1 MVMPTNLPP
10 YPKPAV
16 RREWIDA
23 TCLED
28 ASQRL
33 ILGAVVVPP
42 DEPYGCCCQ
51 CGAPHEFERQA
62 CGYCL
67 TPYRFSG
74 PF

>member
-1 MVMPTNLPP
+1 MGLPVPFMPRPLLC
-10 YPKPAV
+10 
-16 RREWIDA
+16 REWVDV

-28 ASQRL
+28 GSQRL
-33 ILGAVVVPP
+33 IRGLQVEPP
-42 DEPYGCCCQ
+42 HEPDGCCTQ

-74 PF
+74 PY